1 MNTENTNSAVI
12 ENENNVALLDSATVE
27 TSAIETIKKEKKA
40 KKQASAKKEE
50 TKKEETKKEETVVSN
65 EIQRHKDIAQFEKV
79 LIHMLKQDARKSV
92 SVHSIKS
99 ELEKQIECYR
109 FSVYLWEIRKHVGE
123 VIEKIKEKKTVV
135 ALRLIDKH
143 KAQAYIKLRFP
154 ELKLSAKQA
163 SKEETQA

>member
-12 ENENNVALLDSATVE
+12 ENENTVALLDSATVE

-40 KKQASAKKEE
+40 KKKASAKKEE
-50 TKKEETKKEETVVSN
+50 TKKEETVVVSN

-79 LIHMLKQDARKSV
+79 LIHMLKLDARKSV
-92 SVHSIKS
+92 SVVSIKN

-135 ALRLIDKH
+135 ALRLIDKQ
-143 KAQAYIKLRFP
+143 KAQSYIKLRFP